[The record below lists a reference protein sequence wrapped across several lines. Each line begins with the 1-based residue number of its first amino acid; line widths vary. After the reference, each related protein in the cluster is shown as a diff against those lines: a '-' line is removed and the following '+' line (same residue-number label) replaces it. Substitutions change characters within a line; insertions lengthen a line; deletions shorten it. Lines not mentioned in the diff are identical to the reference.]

1 MKHIFYNF
9 LKLKPK
15 QQIVIS
21 HSGKQHSYHVAKS
34 LNDLGYL
41 NKFYTSSYVKHNKFQ
56 NYLLKK
62 NNKFLTRRFLTGL
75 SGSKVDANWRF
86 EIPEHFGKILKY
98 DSKKIE
104 ELVYN
109 RDEKFD
115 SYISN
120 ILSKTK
126 PKYFWG
132 FQGSCLESLRTVKK
146 DGGIAICELATAH
159 ITYAKYI
166 LNEEK
171 LLHPDWA
178 DSISNVDFPMHYEN
192 RLVEEPNE
200 ADIVIAASA
209 FTKLSLTESGTPE
222 NKIHILPLGADVEHI
237 TYLEKKR
244 NKNKPLKLL
253 YAGTVTQR
261 KGIYYL
267 LEAMKYFSKSEV
279 ELHVIGNIFG
289 SGAAFEKYKDIYSYH
304 GSVSQQQLFGIYHV
318 FDALVLPTIFEG
330 FALVI
335 VEAMAAGLPVITTAH
350 SIGPELI
357 NDDHNGYIVPIR
369 NIEAIKQSIEKI
381 INKTENEFEEMSKKA
396 HASALN
402 YSWNM
407 YKNRLEIF
415 LEKIK

>member
-1 MKHIFYNF
+1 
-9 LKLKPK
+9 LKPI

-41 NKFYTSSYVKHNKFQ
+41 NQFYTSSYIKHNRLQ
-56 NYLLKK
+56 NYFLKK
-62 NNKFLTRRFLTGL
+62 NNQFWTRRFLKGL
-75 SGSKVDANWRF
+75 AGKKVEANWRF
-86 EIPEHFGKILKY
+86 EVPEHLGKIFKY

-115 SYISN
+115 TYIST
-120 ILSKTK
+120 IFSKTK

-132 FQGSCLESLRTVKK
+132 FQGSCLQSIKAVKK
-146 DGGIAICELATAH
+146 NGGIAICELATAH
-159 ITYAKYI
+159 ITFAKRI

-171 LLHPDWA
+171 QLHPEWA
-178 DSISNVDFPMHYEN
+178 DSISNVDFPMHYEK

-209 FTKLSLTESGTPE
+209 FTKLSLTESGIPE
-222 NKIHILPLGADVEHI
+222 SKIHILPLGADVEHI
-237 TYLEKKR
+237 KYLEKKR
-244 NKNKPLKLL
+244 NKRKPLKLL

-267 LEAMKYFSKSEV
+267 LEAVKNFSKSEV
-279 ELHVIGNIFG
+279 ELHIIGNVFG
-289 SGAAFEKYKDIYSYH
+289 SGTAFEKYKDLYTYH
-304 GSVSQQQLFGIYHV
+304 GSVSQQQLFEMYHE
-318 FDALVLPTIFEG
+318 FDVLMLPTIFEG

-357 NDDHNGYIVPIR
+357 NDNQNGYIVPIR
-369 NIEAIKQSIEKI
+369 NIEAIKISIEKI
-381 INKTENEFEEMSKKA
+381 VNKTADEFEEMSKKA
-396 HASALN
+396 RTSALN
-402 YSWNM
+402 YSWNK
-407 YKNRLEIF
+407 YKNRLEVF
-415 LEKIK
+415 LEKIN

>member
-1 MKHIFYNF
+1 MKPN
-9 LKLKPK
+9 

-41 NKFYTSSYVKHNKFQ
+41 NQFYTSSYIKHDILQ
-56 NYLLKK
+56 NYFLK
-62 NNKFLTRRFLTGL
+62 NNNQFWIRRFLTGL
-75 SGSKVDANWRF
+75 AGKKVEANWRF
-86 EIPEHFGKILKY
+86 EIPEHLGKIFKY
-98 DSKKIE
+98 NSKKIE
-104 ELVYN
+104 ELVYS

-115 SYISN
+115 TYISS

-126 PKYFWG
+126 PNYFWG
-132 FQGSCLESLRTVKK
+132 FQGSCLKSLKAVKK
-146 DGGIAICELATAH
+146 YGGIAICELATAH
-159 ITYAKYI
+159 ITFAKQI

-171 LLHPDWA
+171 LLHPDWS
-178 DSISNVDFPMHYEN
+178 DSISNVDFPKNYEN

-209 FTKLSLTESGTPE
+209 FTKLSLTESGISE
-222 NKIHILPLGADVEHI
+222 SKIHVLPLGADVEHI
-237 TYLEKKR
+237 KYFEKKR
-244 NKNKPLKLL
+244 DKNKPLKLL

-267 LEAMKYFSKSEV
+267 LEAMKNFHKSEV

-289 SGAAFEKYKDIYSYH
+289 SGIAFEKYKNVYTYH
-304 GSVSQQQLFGIYHV
+304 GAVSQQKLFEMYHE

-357 NDDHNGYIVPIR
+357 IDDQNGYIVPIR
-369 NIEAIKQSIEKI
+369 NIDAIKESIEKI
-381 INKTENEFEEMSKKA
+381 VNKTEYEFEEMSKNA
-396 HASALN
+396 RLSALN
-402 YSWNM
+402 YSWEK
-407 YKNRLEIF
+407 YKQRLKVF
-415 LEKIK
+415 LENINQ

>member
-1 MKHIFYNF
+1 
-9 LKLKPK
+9 LKPN

-34 LNDLGYL
+34 LNELGYL
-41 NKFYTSSYVKHNKFQ
+41 NQFYTSSYIKHNRLQ
-56 NYLLKK
+56 NYFLKK
-62 NNKFLTRRFLTGL
+62 NNQFWTRRFLTGL
-75 SGSKVDANWRF
+75 AGKKVEANWRF
-86 EIPEHFGKILKY
+86 EVPEHLGKIFRY

-104 ELVYN
+104 ELVYS

-115 SYISN
+115 IYMST

-126 PKYFWG
+126 PKFFWG
-132 FQGSCLESLRTVKK
+132 FQGSCLQSIKAVKK
-146 DGGIAICELATAH
+146 NGGIAICELATAH
-159 ITYAKYI
+159 ITFAKHI

-171 LLHPDWA
+171 QLHPEWA
-178 DSISNVDFPMHYEN
+178 DSISNVDFPMQYEN
-192 RLVEEPNE
+192 RLVDEPNE

-209 FTKLSLTESGTPE
+209 FTKLSLTESGIPE

-237 TYLEKKR
+237 KYLEKKR

-279 ELHVIGNIFG
+279 ELHIIGNVFG
-289 SGAAFEKYKDIYSYH
+289 SGTAFDKYKSMCTYH
-304 GSVSQQQLFGIYHV
+304 GSVSQQQLFEMYHE
-318 FDALVLPTIFEG
+318 FDVLVLPTIFEG

-357 NDDHNGYIVPIR
+357 NNDQNGYIVPIR
-369 NIEAIKQSIEKI
+369 NIEAIKLSIEKI
-381 INKTENEFEEMSKKA
+381 LNKTENEFEEMSKKA
-396 HASALN
+396 RSSALN
-402 YSWNM
+402 YSWNKYM
-407 YKNRLEIF
+407 NRLKFF
-415 LEKIK
+415 LEKINQHNN

>member
-1 MKHIFYNF
+1 
-9 LKLKPK
+9 
-15 QQIVIS
+15 
-21 HSGKQHSYHVAKS
+21 VAKI

-41 NKFYTSSYVKHNKFQ
+41 NQFYTSSYIKHNRLQ
-56 NYLLKK
+56 NYFLKK
-62 NNKFLTRRFLTGL
+62 NNQFWTRRFLKGL
-75 SGSKVDANWRF
+75 AGKKVEANWRF
-86 EIPEHFGKILKY
+86 EVPEHLGKIFKY

-104 ELVYN
+104 ELVYS

-115 SYISN
+115 IYMST

-126 PKYFWG
+126 PKLFWG
-132 FQGSCLESLRTVKK
+132 FQGSCLQSIKAVKK
-146 DGGIAICELATAH
+146 NGGIAICELATAH
-159 ITYAKYI
+159 ITFAKRI

-171 LLHPDWA
+171 QLHPEWA
-178 DSISNVDFPMHYEN
+178 DSISNVDFPLSYEN

-209 FTKLSLTESGTPE
+209 FTKLSLTESGIPE

-244 NKNKPLKLL
+244 DKHKPLKLL

-279 ELHVIGNIFG
+279 ELHIIGNVFG
-289 SGAAFEKYKDIYSYH
+289 SGKAFEKYKDIYTYH
-304 GSVSQQQLFGIYHV
+304 GSVSQQQLFEMYHE
-318 FDALVLPTIFEG
+318 FDVLVLPTIFEG

-357 NDDHNGYIVPIR
+357 NDDQNGYIVPIR
-369 NIEAIKQSIEKI
+369 NIEAIKLSIEKI
-381 INKTENEFEEMSKKA
+381 VNKTEHEFQQMTVLA
-396 HASALN
+396 RTAALK
-402 YSWNM
+402 YSWAE
-407 YKNRLEIF
+407 YEKKLDLF
-415 LEKIK
+415 LNSKVI